1 LKKTVCVT
9 GGSGFIG
16 SHLVEALRNNGMHVI
31 NIDKVSPD
39 INHAD
44 VTYIYADLSKDY
56 FHYDFPQPDVL
67 YHLAATPWSM
77 VKGGSW
83 FDGSQS
89 AFYNNTVGTYLAL
102 LKIKP
107 KKIVFSSTANLYGEG
122 RKLKETSPISISSQY
137 GYSKYIAEKII
148 QASTI
153 PHVIFRFGTVVG
165 TRGRCF
171 PNRLVYSAIHGIPV
185 DVFANGETY
194 RDLVDV
200 NDIVNALLKA
210 PNFEDCITQPIYNL
224 SMGQEVSGL
233 ELACLV
239 KEEGMKRGYILNYKL
254 TNFTAP
260 GYVKEST
267 LDIEKIHN
275 EQFWY
280 PLSDINIII
289 KTLFDYYEGKNAIEP
304 PTWDQ
309 V

>member
-1 LKKTVCVT
+1 MKELVVVT

-16 SHLVEALRNNGMHVI
+16 SHLVEALRNNGKDVI
-31 NIDKVSPD
+31 NIDKVYPQYHSDVDFVQAD
-39 INHAD
+39 I
-44 VTYIYADLSKDY
+44 SKDNFVFTY
-56 FHYDFPQPDVL
+56 PQPDVL

-83 FDGSQS
+83 FSGSQS

-107 KKIVFSSTANLYGEG
+107 KKIIFSSTANLYGEG

-137 GYSKYIAEKII
+137 GYSKYVAEKII
-148 QASTI
+148 QASGI

-171 PNRLVYSAIHGIPV
+171 PNRLVYSAIHNLPI
-185 DVFANGETY
+185 DIFANGETY

-200 NDIVNALLKA
+200 NDIVDALLKA
-210 PNFEDCITQPIYNL
+210 PNFEECITQPIYNL

-239 KEEGMKRGYILNYKL
+239 KEEGMKRGYNLNYKL
-254 TNFTAP
+254 TDFTAP

-267 LDIEKIHN
+267 LDIDKIN
-275 EQFWY
+275 SEQFWY

>member
-1 LKKTVCVT
+1 MSVVVD
-9 GGSGFIG
+9 GSSGFIG
-16 SHLVEALRNNGMHVI
+16 SHLVEALRNNGKHVI
-31 NIDKVSPD
+31 AIDKKPPNIRHS
-39 INHAD
+39 D
-44 VTYIYADLSKDY
+44 VTYLEADISQPE
-56 FHYDFPQPDVL
+56 FHYSYPRPDVL

-77 VKGGSW
+77 VKGKYWFSGSEE
-83 FDGSQS
+83 

-102 LKIKP
+102 LRINP
-107 KKIVFSSTANLYGEG
+107 KKIIFSSSANIYGEG
-122 RKLKETSPISISSQY
+122 RKLKETAPISISSQY
-137 GYSKYIAEKII
+137 GFSKYTAEKII
-148 QASTI
+148 QASGI
-153 PHVIFRFGTVVG
+153 PHLIFRFGTVVG

-171 PNRLVYSAIHGIPV
+171 PNRLVYSAVHGLPV
-185 DVFANGETY
+185 DIFANGETY

-200 NDIVNALLKA
+200 NDIVDALLKA
-210 PNFEDCITQPIYNL
+210 PDFEECITQPIYNL

-239 KEEGMKRGYILNYKL
+239 KEEGMKRGYMLNYKL
-254 TNFTAP
+254 TDFTAP

-280 PLSDINIII
+280 PKSDINIII
-289 KTLFDYYEGKNAIEP
+289 NTLFDYYEGKNAIVP

>member
-1 LKKTVCVT
+1 MKELVVVT

-16 SHLVEALRNNGMHVI
+16 SHLVEALRNNNKYVI
-31 NIDKVSPD
+31 NIDKVRPT
-39 INHAD
+39 INHSDVEYIQAD
-44 VTYIYADLSKDY
+44 ISQPDLY
-56 FHYDFPQPDVL
+56 YNYPQPDVL

-83 FDGSQS
+83 FDGSES

-148 QASTI
+148 QSSGI

-171 PNRLVYSAIHGIPV
+171 PNRLVYSAVHDIPV
-185 DVFANGETY
+185 DIFANGETY

-200 NDIVNALLKA
+200 NDIVDALLKA
-210 PNFEDCITQPIYNL
+210 PDFENCITQPIYNL

-239 KEEGMKRGYILNYKL
+239 KEEGIKRGWNLKYKL
-254 TNFTAP
+254 TDFRAP

-267 LDIEKIHN
+267 LDIEKINN

-289 KTLFDYYEGKNAIEP
+289 KTLFDYYESEDILIP
-304 PTWDQ
+304 PTWDS